1 MNKMRMRGVWRKA
14 AAALLAL
21 AILGLAV
28 CIVGITAY
36 ADEVSSMTAQSATI
50 KGDSVNTR
58 SGAGTNYDKVEALT
72 GGTQVTVTGQANDSD
87 GTVWYQVTLPSGK
100 TAFVRNDFL
109 ELGEVIEQEPAE
121 PEEPVAEEPVEPEPV
136 EPEEPV
142 EAAPIVSDQYV
153 ALYEEDD
160 TGTYYWYLHN
170 NDDNY
175 RVKIDDLLDAA
186 RSVDEVDA
194 IEKQNKTLKMALII
208 MGVVLVILVIILVVL
223 IFRLRDYMYYEEE
236 EEDDEE
242 EEEPRRG
249 SFFKRKR
256 DEDLL
261 EDDDEEEAPRRNP
274 RRQAGRDYAEEQAAR
289 QARPAS
295 RGEVQR
301 PQRQTTPQQRPRESE
316 QTRRARNIMR
326 DDDDMSFEFLNL
338 DDDGNS

>member
-1 MNKMRMRGVWRKA
+1 MNNMRMRGVMRKIG
-14 AAALLAL
+14 AALLAL
-21 AILGLAV
+21 AILGAAV
-28 CIVGITAY
+28 CVVGVTAF
-36 ADEVSSMTAQSATI
+36 AGEVSSMTAQSATI

-72 GGTQVTVTGQANDSD
+72 GGTQVTVTGQANDGD

-121 PEEPVAEEPVEPEPV
+121 PV

-142 EAAPIVSDQYV
+142 EVEPAEPEEPAEPAPIVSDQYV

-194 IEKQNKTLKMALII
+194 IEKQNKTLKLALII
-208 MGVVLVILVIILVVL
+208 MGVVLVILVIILIVL
-223 IFRLRDYMYYEEE
+223 IFRLRDYMYYEEDE
-236 EEDDEE
+236 EDEDDEE
-242 EEEPRRG
+242 DEPRRG

-261 EDDDEEEAPRRNP
+261 EDEEEEEEPPSRSP
-274 RRQAGRDYAEEQAAR
+274 RRQVGRDYAEEQATR
-289 QARPAS
+289 QARPAP
-295 RGEVQR
+295 RGEG
-301 PQRQTTPQQRPRESE
+301 QRQPRQATPQQRPRESD

-326 DDDDMSFEFLNL
+326 EDDDMSFEFLNL
-338 DDDGNS
+338 DDEGNN